1 VDRLAGRRYGV
12 LVCDVNADPRFT
24 ATTLLLPLLPL
35 MAAGAPL
42 VLTLKLP
49 KRGHASVAAIGAAHA
64 ARALGGWLEGFELRH
79 LLANTSNERTLLA
92 YRRRDDDAALPLPP
106 AQITVAVAVIPAE
119 EEVPAAEHAGG
130 AGGSSK
136 HGCRRRGRAGA
147 SSTAKPSSS
156 SSSPSSSP
164 SPSPPSSSVY
174 DAEEAWRARL
184 GALARWHGARGR
196 MPLAEGRTKEERELG
211 LWVRTGLPCAIPPRP
226 PPPHTGYGWALHKCD
241 ATARTA

>member
-1 VDRLAGRRYGV
+1 M

-24 ATTLLLPLLPL
+24 ATTLLLPLVPL

-92 YRRRDDDAALPLPP
+92 YRRTDDDAALPLPP

-119 EEVPAAEHAGG
+119 EEAAAEQHAGG

-136 HGCRRRGRAGA
+136 RGCRRRGGAGA

-156 SSSPSSSP
+156 SSSPSS
-164 SPSPPSSSVY
+164 PSPPPSSVY
-174 DAEEAWRARL
+174 DAEEEWRARL

-211 LWVRTGLPCAIPPRP
+211 LWVRTRP
-226 PPPHTGYGWALHKCD
+226 AWRHRHTPAVAGALHKCD

>member
-156 SSSPSSSP
+156 SPSSSP